1 LRLKNEIFAENRPVP
16 PRCRTLRKY
25 HELNHL
31 PKHTSSNPRQNI
43 EKRSVRADFFQRSDY
58 NQVSEIHK
66 KIYTSQMRVK
76 NKKQIE
82 ETSELWVSCFHA
94 LFQVFS
100 MEGCLNVPLHHL
112 QQSFLID
119 SLFRAFHTSDMES
132 ILCDCAFVSFHV
144 MFFSLSLFFFHFM
157 SPSLNPVSQVCA
169 TAEHLAIE
177 TAAHVLHTSMTLQLQ
192 VTSMFV
198 YMRHTNMWHY
208 VADSSL
214 VLDGVSLTLDLVS
227 RARWIR

>member
-1 LRLKNEIFAENRPVP
+1 MPRQRPLVLDSSNWNIPLRVP
-16 PRCRTLRKY
+16 P
-25 HELNHL
+25 
-31 PKHTSSNPRQNI
+31 SSAAF
-43 EKRSVRADFFQRSDY
+43 S
-58 NQVSEIHK
+58 
-66 KIYTSQMRVK
+66 
-76 NKKQIE
+76 
-82 ETSELWVSCFHA
+82 
-94 LFQVFS
+94 FS

-112 QQSFLID
+112 HQSFLID

-144 MFFSLSLFFFHFM
+144 MFLPLSLFFFHFM

-198 YMRHTNMWHY
+198 YMRHTNM
-208 VADSSL
+208 
-214 VLDGVSLTLDLVS
+214 
-227 RARWIR
+227 